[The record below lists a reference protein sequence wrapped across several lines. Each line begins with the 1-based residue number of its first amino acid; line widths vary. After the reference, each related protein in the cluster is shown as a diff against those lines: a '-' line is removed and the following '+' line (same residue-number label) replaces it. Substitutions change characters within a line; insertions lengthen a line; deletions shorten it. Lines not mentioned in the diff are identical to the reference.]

1 MIEKDGGVKQ
11 NMETDSLHQL
21 IERMKP
27 LHVMLEQNT
36 YITDTTKRLKL
47 IIEDAQEKE
56 ALLFLGKERVG
67 KTTLINA
74 LLGRELLSVSTQN
87 PTSVNTFIK
96 YGERECVKA
105 YFFDGMIATFDIDKI
120 QLLTTGDTF
129 SAQIIR
135 EHLDYIEI
143 YIQHELLQH
152 ATIVDTV
159 SLQVGAENTAY
170 FSSIM
175 LERVQEVFW
184 VLRNGSAATLDEY
197 NLLVKMNQQ
206 NLKPYFVINAVDQRD
221 AAASDFVKEEL
232 AKYGELCKDMLSV
245 SAVQAI
251 EAKKTN
257 NTQLLIDSNITQL
270 AQLVKEITGH
280 PAKKMQH
287 TAGRFSNWLSRL
299 QTELAMI
306 PERDPYLSALENV
319 KKYVEE
325 AKVEF
330 SLQQRDRAILGAFE
344 EEYKQASQV
353 LKSVQTLYQL
363 LQVLATELYL
373 RDETIEQFEGQAIAY
388 QEAVRDYRKRHAEY
402 TQLFAQVEKQFEKTY
417 STSLIEG
424 LNNAEQLTEYFKEQ
438 VGRLDE
444 LQQHC
449 ATLFTRIKEKEK
461 HIFQQLYTVQN
472 HITALAAGRLKAILQ
487 QVNDLSRQQ
496 QRERTFMQSYSDKL
510 NEFTCIIEAQNFVRD
525 AIRPFLQAE
534 DILLSPEQL
543 ETTLA
548 SIDKIVSLSLPHKQ
562 LNEQMPSLLNEHTV
576 IKCDF
581 DSKYKLQPLH
591 LTEADV
597 VSAELPELPTKLLT

>member
-1 MIEKDGGVKQ
+1 MEQ
-11 NMETDSLHQL
+11 NSLHQL

-36 YITDTTKRLKL
+36 YITNTTRRLKL

-74 LLGRELLSVSTQN
+74 LLGRELLSVSTKN

-105 YFFDGMIATFDIDKI
+105 YFLDGMIATFDIDKI

-135 EHLDYIEI
+135 EHLDYIEV
-143 YIQHELLQH
+143 YVQHELLRH

-159 SLQVGAENTAY
+159 ALQVGADNTAY
-170 FSSIM
+170 FSSIV

-184 VLRNGSAATLDEY
+184 VLRNGSAATMEEY
-197 NLLVKMNQQ
+197 NLLVKMNER
-206 NLKPYFVINAVDQRD
+206 NIKPYFIVNAVEQRD
-221 AAASDFVKEEL
+221 ATTQDFVKEEL
-232 AKYGELCKDMLSV
+232 AKYSELCRGMMTV

-257 NTQLLIDSNITQL
+257 NTQLLIDANVTQL
-270 AQLVKEITGH
+270 TQIVKEAGND
-280 PAKKMQH
+280 PSKKLQH
-287 TAGRFSNWLSRL
+287 TAQRFSRWLRRFQREL
-299 QTELAMI
+299 QMI
-306 PERDPYLSALENV
+306 PQRDPYLSAFASV

-325 AKVEF
+325 ASVEF
-330 SLQQRDRAILGAFE
+330 SLQQRDMAILGAFE

-373 RDETIEQFEGQAIAY
+373 RDETIEQFEAQAIAY
-388 QEAVRDYRKRHAEY
+388 QETVRDYRKQHAEY
-402 TQLFAQVEKQFEKTY
+402 TQLFTQVDKQFEKTY
-417 STSLIEG
+417 ELHLVEG
-424 LNNAEQLTEYFKEQ
+424 LNNGVELSDYFKEQ
-438 VGRLDE
+438 IERLDG

-449 ATLFTRIKEKEK
+449 TELFTTIKEKEK
-461 HIFQQLYTVQN
+461 DIFGQLYAVQN
-472 HITALAAGRLKAILQ
+472 HITALAAERLKAILQ

-496 QRERTFMQSYSDKL
+496 LRERTYMQSYSDKL
-510 NEFTCIIEAQNFVRD
+510 NEFTCIIEAQSFVRD
-525 AIRPFLQAE
+525 AIRPFLQTE
-534 DILLSPEQL
+534 NKLLSNEEL
-543 ETTLA
+543 EATLA
-548 SIDKIVSLSLPHKQ
+548 TIDAIATLKLPHQ
-562 LNEQMPSLLNEHTV
+562 ILNEQMPSLLSEHTI

-597 VSAELPELPTKLLT
+597 VSAELPELPAKLML

>member
-1 MIEKDGGVKQ
+1 MIERNGEVEQ
-11 NMETDSLHQL
+11 NSLHQL

-36 YITDTTKRLKL
+36 YIMDTTKRLKL

-56 ALLFLGKERVG
+56 AILFLGKERVG

-74 LLGRELLSVSTQN
+74 LLGRELLSVSTKN

-96 YGERECVKA
+96 YGERECMKA
-105 YFFDGMIATFDIDKI
+105 YFLDGMIATFDLDKI
-120 QLLTTGDTF
+120 ELLTTGDTF

-152 ATIVDTV
+152 ATIVDTI
-159 SLQVGAENTAY
+159 SLQAGAENTAY
-170 FSSIM
+170 FSSII

-184 VLRNGSAATLDEY
+184 VLRNGSPATEEEY
-197 NLLVKMNQQ
+197 NLLVNMNQQ
-206 NLKPYFVINAVDQRD
+206 NIKPYFVVNATDQRGI
-221 AAASDFVKEEL
+221 AASDFVKGEL
-232 AKYGELCKDMLSV
+232 ARYGELCKKMISV
-245 SAVQAI
+245 SAIQAI

-270 AQLVKEITGH
+270 TQLIKEVGND
-280 PAKKMQH
+280 PAKKSQH
-287 TAGRFSNWLSRL
+287 TAERFSKWLSRFLSEL
-299 QTELAMI
+299 QMI
-306 PERDPYLSALENV
+306 PERDPYLSALTNV

-325 AKVEF
+325 ANVEF
-330 SLQQRDRAILGAFE
+330 SLQQRDKAILAAFE
-344 EEYKQASQV
+344 EDYKQASQV

-373 RDETIEQFEGQAIAY
+373 RDETIEQFEAQAIAY
-388 QEAVRDYRKRHAEY
+388 QEAVRDYRKGHTEY
-402 TQLFAQVEKQFEKTY
+402 MQLLSQVEKQFEKTY
-417 STSLIEG
+417 AMDLREG
-424 LNNAEQLTEYFKEQ
+424 LQNGVELSDLFKEQ
-438 VGRLDE
+438 IERLDA
-444 LQQHC
+444 LQQRC
-449 ATLFTRIKEKEK
+449 AELFAMIKEKEND
-461 HIFQQLYTVQN
+461 IFNQLYAVQN
-472 HITALAAGRLKAILQ
+472 HITELAAARLKAILQ
-487 QVNDLSRQQ
+487 QVNDISRQQ
-496 QRERTFMQSYSDKL
+496 QKERTFMQSYSDKL

-534 DILLSPEQL
+534 NTLLASEQL
-543 ETTLA
+543 EETLTA
-548 SIDKIVSLSLPHKQ
+548 IDAISTLLLPHEH
-562 LNEQMPSLLNEHTV
+562 LNEQMPSLLNEHTI

-597 VSAELPELPTKLLT
+597 VSAELPELPAKLMS

>member
-1 MIEKDGGVKQ
+1 MIERNGEVEQ
-11 NMETDSLHQL
+11 NSLHQL

-36 YITDTTKRLKL
+36 YIMDTTKRLKL

-56 ALLFLGKERVG
+56 AILFLGKERVG

-74 LLGRELLSVSTQN
+74 LLGRELLSVSTKN

-96 YGERECVKA
+96 YGERECMKA
-105 YFFDGMIATFDIDKI
+105 YFLDGMIATFDLDKI
-120 QLLTTGDTF
+120 ELLTTGDTF

-152 ATIVDTV
+152 ATIVDTI
-159 SLQVGAENTAY
+159 SLQAGAENTAY
-170 FSSIM
+170 FSSII

-184 VLRNGSAATLDEY
+184 VLRNGSPATEEEY
-197 NLLVKMNQQ
+197 NLLVNMNQQ
-206 NLKPYFVINAVDQRD
+206 NIKPYFVVNATDQRGI
-221 AAASDFVKEEL
+221 AASDFVKEEL
-232 AKYGELCKDMLSV
+232 ARYGELCKKMISV
-245 SAVQAI
+245 SAIQAI

-270 AQLVKEITGH
+270 TQLIKEAGND
-280 PAKKMQH
+280 PAKKSQH
-287 TAGRFSNWLSRL
+287 AAERFSKWLSRFLSEL
-299 QTELAMI
+299 QMI
-306 PERDPYLSALENV
+306 PERDPYLSALTNV

-325 AKVEF
+325 ANVEF
-330 SLQQRDRAILGAFE
+330 SLQQRDKAILAAFE
-344 EEYKQASQV
+344 EDYKQASQV

-373 RDETIEQFEGQAIAY
+373 RDETIEQFEAQAIAY
-388 QEAVRDYRKRHAEY
+388 QEAVRDYRKGHTEY
-402 TQLFAQVEKQFEKTY
+402 MQLLSQVEKQFEKTY
-417 STSLIEG
+417 AIDLREG
-424 LNNAEQLTEYFKEQ
+424 LQNGVELSDLFKEQ
-438 VGRLDE
+438 IERLDA
-444 LQQHC
+444 LQQRC
-449 ATLFTRIKEKEK
+449 AELFAMIKEKEND
-461 HIFQQLYTVQN
+461 IFNQLYAVQN
-472 HITALAAGRLKAILQ
+472 HITELAAARLKAILQ
-487 QVNDLSRQQ
+487 QVNDISRQQ
-496 QRERTFMQSYSDKL
+496 QKERTFMQSYSDKL

-534 DILLSPEQL
+534 NTLLASEQL
-543 ETTLA
+543 EETLTA
-548 SIDKIVSLSLPHKQ
+548 IDAISTLLLPHEH
-562 LNEQMPSLLNEHTV
+562 LNEQMPSLLNEHTI

-597 VSAELPELPTKLLT
+597 VSAELPELPAKLMS

>member
-1 MIEKDGGVKQ
+1 MER
-11 NMETDSLHQL
+11 NMETNSLHQL

-47 IIEDAQEKE
+47 IIEDAREKE

-74 LLGRELLSVSTQN
+74 LLGRELLSVSTKN
-87 PTSVNTFIK
+87 PTSVNTLIK

-105 YFFDGMIATFDIDKI
+105 YFYDGMIATFDIDKI

-135 EHLDYIEI
+135 EHLDYIEV

-159 SLQVGAENTAY
+159 ALQVGADNTAY
-170 FSSIM
+170 FSNVM

-197 NLLVKMNQQ
+197 NLLVKMNEQ
-206 NLKPYFVINAVDQRD
+206 NIKPYFIVNAVDER
-221 AAASDFVKEEL
+221 AATTSDFMKEEL
-232 AKYGELCKDMLSV
+232 ARYGELCKEMLSV
-245 SAVQAI
+245 SALQAI

-270 AQLVKEITGH
+270 AQLVKEVAH
-280 PAKKMQH
+280 NPAKKMQH
-287 TAGRFSNWLSRL
+287 TAERFSRWLTRL
-299 QTELAMI
+299 YSEFAMI
-306 PERDPYLSALENV
+306 PEREPYLSAFESI

-325 AKVEF
+325 ANVEF
-330 SLQQRDRAILGAFE
+330 SLQQRDMAILAEFE

-373 RDETIEQFEGQAIAY
+373 RDDRIEQFEGQAIAY
-388 QEAVRDYRKRHAEY
+388 QEAVRDYRKCHAEY
-402 TQLFAQVEKQFEKTY
+402 AQLLAQVDKQFEKTY
-417 STSLIEG
+417 SVPLVEG
-424 LNNAEQLTEYFKEQ
+424 LHNANSLTDYFTEQI
-438 VGRLDE
+438 GRLDE
-444 LQQHC
+444 LQQQC
-449 ATLFTRIKEKEK
+449 ATLFEIIKEKEK
-461 HIFQQLYTVQN
+461 DIFRQLYTVQN
-472 HITALAAGRLKAILQ
+472 HITALAGGRLQAILQ

-496 QRERTFMQSYSDKL
+496 LRERTFMQSYSDKL
-510 NEFTCIIEAQNFVRD
+510 NEFTCIVEAQNFVRD
-525 AIRPFLQAE
+525 AIRPFLQSE
-534 DILLSPEQL
+534 DILLSAGQL
-543 ETTLA
+543 ESTLA
-548 SIDKIVSLSLPHKQ
+548 TIDAIAALSLPHQQ
-562 LNEQMPSLLNEHTV
+562 LNEQMPTLLNEHTI

-597 VSAELPELPTKLLT
+597 VSAELPELPEKLL

>member
-1 MIEKDGGVKQ
+1 MIERNGEVEQ
-11 NMETDSLHQL
+11 NSLHQL

-36 YITDTTKRLKL
+36 YIMDTTKRLKL

-56 ALLFLGKERVG
+56 AILFLGKERVG

-74 LLGRELLSVSTQN
+74 LLGRELLSVSTKN

-96 YGERECVKA
+96 YGERECMKA
-105 YFFDGMIATFDIDKI
+105 YFLDGMIATFDLDKI
-120 QLLTTGDTF
+120 ELLTTGDTF

-152 ATIVDTV
+152 ATIVDTI
-159 SLQVGAENTAY
+159 SLQAGAENTAY
-170 FSSIM
+170 FSSII

-184 VLRNGSAATLDEY
+184 VLRNGSPATEEEY
-197 NLLVKMNQQ
+197 NLLVNMNQQ
-206 NLKPYFVINAVDQRD
+206 NIKPYFVVNATDQRGI
-221 AAASDFVKEEL
+221 AASDFVKEEL
-232 AKYGELCKDMLSV
+232 ARYGELCKKMISV
-245 SAVQAI
+245 SAIQAI

-270 AQLVKEITGH
+270 TQLIKEVGND
-280 PAKKMQH
+280 PAKKSQH
-287 TAGRFSNWLSRL
+287 TAERFSKWLSRFLSEL
-299 QTELAMI
+299 QMI
-306 PERDPYLSALENV
+306 PERDPYLSALTNV

-325 AKVEF
+325 ANVEF
-330 SLQQRDRAILGAFE
+330 SLQQRDKAILAAFE
-344 EEYKQASQV
+344 EDYKQASQV

-373 RDETIEQFEGQAIAY
+373 RDETIEQFEAQAIAY
-388 QEAVRDYRKRHAEY
+388 QEAVRDYRKGHTEY
-402 TQLFAQVEKQFEKTY
+402 MQLLSQVEKQFEKTY
-417 STSLIEG
+417 AIDLREG
-424 LNNAEQLTEYFKEQ
+424 LRNGVELSDLFKEQ
-438 VGRLDE
+438 IERLDA
-444 LQQHC
+444 LQQRC
-449 ATLFTRIKEKEK
+449 AELFAMIKEKEND
-461 HIFQQLYTVQN
+461 IFNQLYAVQN
-472 HITALAAGRLKAILQ
+472 HITELAAARLKAILQ
-487 QVNDLSRQQ
+487 QVNDISRQQ
-496 QRERTFMQSYSDKL
+496 QKERTFMQSYSDKL

-534 DILLSPEQL
+534 NTLLASEQL
-543 ETTLA
+543 EETLTA
-548 SIDKIVSLSLPHKQ
+548 IDAISTLLLPHEH
-562 LNEQMPSLLNEHTV
+562 LNEQMPSLLNEHTI

-597 VSAELPELPTKLLT
+597 VSAELPELPAKLMS